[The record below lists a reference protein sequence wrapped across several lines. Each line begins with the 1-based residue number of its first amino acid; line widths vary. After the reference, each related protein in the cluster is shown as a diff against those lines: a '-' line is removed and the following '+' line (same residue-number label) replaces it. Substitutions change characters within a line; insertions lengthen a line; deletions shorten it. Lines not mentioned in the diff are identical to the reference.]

1 MDLARRAVL
10 PLRLLLVVAF
20 GLLLV
25 LQTLSLPGQLAHEA
39 EQDPGSGAERWV
51 LLAILVA
58 GLACVQVVIVCT
70 WRLLAMV
77 QADRIFSTA
86 AFRWVDGIIGAVG
99 LGCLLLL
106 GLFLWVGVTA
116 DDPGAPLLLLV
127 LLTAAGVL
135 ALLVVVMRA
144 LLVQATAL
152 RTDLDQVI

>member
-1 MDLARRAVL
+1 MDLACRAVL

-39 EQDPGSGAERWV
+39 EQDPGPDAERWV